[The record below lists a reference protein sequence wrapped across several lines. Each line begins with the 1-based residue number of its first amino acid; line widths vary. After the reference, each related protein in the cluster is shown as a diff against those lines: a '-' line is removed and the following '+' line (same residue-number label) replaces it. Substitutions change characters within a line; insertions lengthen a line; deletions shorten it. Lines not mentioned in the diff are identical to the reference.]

1 VRLGYDSDPT
11 FLEEWQ
17 PRQFY
22 ENGPVDVSAYLKR
35 QQDTEA
41 FTLLVE
47 AQPNRLITTSDM
59 MTNQFEVEQLPQV
72 AYHREGD
79 SALNNSVTLFSDN
92 SAGGLEFQPTRA
104 TLAQQGFQ
112 PPNIPLGS
120 PSLGQTGITTSPT
133 WRADFRQEVDWPI
146 NAGHFKFFPYLVGR
160 FTENSQSPAGGG
172 DQARLFGGA
181 GARITTAFWKVDPTA
196 ESEI

>member
-92 SAGGLEFQPTRA
+92 SAGGLEFQPRVRRSRSRA
-104 TLAQQGFQ
+104 FSRRTSRLGVRRSGRR
-112 PPNIPLGS
+112 GS
-120 PSLGQTGITTSPT
+120 P
-133 WRADFRQEVDWPI
+133 
-146 NAGHFKFFPYLVGR
+146 
-160 FTENSQSPAGGG
+160 
-172 DQARLFGGA
+172 
-181 GARITTAFWKVDPTA
+181 
-196 ESEI
+196 